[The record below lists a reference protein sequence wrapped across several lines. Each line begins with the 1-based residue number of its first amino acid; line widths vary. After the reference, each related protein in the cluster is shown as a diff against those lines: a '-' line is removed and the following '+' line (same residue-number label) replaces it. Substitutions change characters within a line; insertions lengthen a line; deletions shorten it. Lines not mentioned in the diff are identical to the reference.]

1 LGLARLF
8 IVRVF
13 AMSLRVLFIVS
24 LSFIVVG
31 LVVFIG
37 LRLSVDSTLL
47 ALRDQDI
54 VVILSLFALTNYYNL
69 FKSFISII

>member
-1 LGLARLF
+1 MGLARLF